1 MPINERSMDEILT
14 RKMSL
19 STDSKGPKTY
29 DPETHSARVVA
40 TTEKPVLIYS
50 YRHGG
55 AINEVLLM
63 SGAQIPK
70 SKQVPLLDSHNRLDA
85 ESVKGSFRDIGISGS
100 QMEGTVFFSV
110 DDETARIEKKFAD
123 GHLTDFS
130 IGYRV
135 SEEDSV
141 FIPDGETAK
150 VKGVNYSGPV
160 LIRKKFWIKEL
171 SITPIGADEDAKGRS
186 ENKNIN
192 TKEKD
197 IMPKETEKN
206 DPEKKRSDPAPVPD
220 PVPEPKPVPVDIE
233 AITRAAK
240 AAGAQEERIR
250 IETIKTMCRKV
261 GVEPD
266 KYENGKM
273 TVAEVQRALFDDLA
287 AQHTT
292 NRVSHGESDGEKW
305 TRQAM
310 HGLMIRAGQIGMV
323 DENLRG
329 QAHPVAAM
337 TAMEFGKECL
347 KRAGVDFSG
356 MDIMEIA
363 KRAMTTSDF
372 ANVINTTANK
382 ALKISYMERP
392 YLWQQF
398 CSIGSANNFLLQT
411 EVEVSRGGV
420 LTKLTTENPEYPM
433 KKFTDGAQTYSID
446 TYAGMWRFSRHMLIN
461 DQMNVVANSQEMAK
475 TAGRTIEKNVFD
487 FIISNPTMSDGNALF
502 SVAHLNIAV
511 GADIDPPTIATLNE
525 AELAMSNQLDLDGT
539 TQLDIQPVFLLAPTD
554 IKGYT
559 KEFLSSTWWSDQ
571 AAIGTVDAADSSTRA
586 NIWKG
591 RLQEIYT
598 AKFTST
604 TAWYLLGEKGETF
617 EVSFLNGRQAPI
629 METEF
634 DFNTK
639 DMKVT
644 LSSDHGVR
652 AKDWKAVYYNAG
664 T

>member
-1 MPINERSMDEILT
+1 MIRSDGVRFAVSPQTINEETRSVDAVFSTQNPVMVFDPFRHEIVPEILLASGM
-14 RKMSL
+14 RSGESVSL
-19 STDSKGPKTY
+19 
-29 DPETHSARVVA
+29 
-40 TTEKPVLIYS
+40 I
-50 YRHGG
+50 
-55 AINEVLLM
+55 
-63 SGAQIPK
+63 
-70 SKQVPLLDSHNRLDA
+70 DSHNRETIKNVL
-85 ESVKGSFRDIGISGS
+85 GSAVPRKDGDRIVGVVRFAKSS
-100 QMEGTVFFSV
+100 Q
-110 DDETARIEKKFAD
+110 DEFEKVRD
-123 GHLTDFS
+123 GHITDFS
-130 IGYRV
+130 VGYRISEKDSAYVERGESKEVGGV
-135 SEEDSV
+135 SFD
-141 FIPDGETAK
+141 
-150 VKGVNYSGPV
+150 GPV
-160 LIRKKFWIKEL
+160 VIRTGWELKEL
-171 SITPIGADEDAKGRS
+171 SLVVVGADPAAKARAENDDKIKNTDKKEKNIMSDTEEVKKEIKRS
-186 ENKNIN
+186 E
-192 TKEKD
+192 
-197 IMPKETEKN
+197 
-206 DPEKKRSDPAPVPD
+206 PAPVPD
-220 PVPEPKPVPVDIE
+220 PVPEPKPAPVDIE

-250 IETIKTMCRKV
+250 IEQIKTMCRKV

-273 TVAEVQRALFDDLA
+273 TVDEVQRALFDDLA
-287 AQHTT
+287 AQHET
-292 NRVSHGESDGEKW
+292 NRVSYGESDGEKW

-337 TAMEFGKECL
+337 TAIEFGKECL